1 MKPTLPK
8 WPVVSPGEK
17 TYWRSTDHAQNSPL
31 YRESLERELPSEVPP
46 EVQNPLTRRSF
57 MGLLGASMALAGL
70 AGCRRP
76 EEKILPYTRA
86 PEDLAIG
93 LPTYYATAM
102 PLGSAVYGL
111 LVESHEGR
119 PTKIEGNP
127 NHPMSLGAS
136 NTFAQASILELYD
149 PDRSS
154 GPLLAG
160 KAQKEVPAAA
170 PSEGQGEHG
179 GGHGGGAAP
188 KPVLF
193 GLDAITEYFKTRRGK
208 WAADKGRGVHILSG
222 ALTSPTLLRLR
233 DQLLKDWTEAKWS
246 TWEPICEDSIRL
258 GSRQAFGEDLSTL
271 NEVHKADVIVSIG
284 SDFVAH
290 SPDGVRNARHFAA
303 RRKVDRPTDEMNR
316 LYVVES
322 AWTVTGTNADH
333 RLRLKPSLVAHFA
346 LALAGE
352 LAKRGLALPAEV
364 VSQLP
369 KSVPAG
375 IDPKFV
381 AAAAGDLLK
390 AQGKAL
396 LVVGKALPSGV
407 HALVHA
413 IHAALGAIGETVN
426 YAKTGDA
433 GRPLDRDSIKA
444 LSASL
449 DAGQVETLIVLG
461 GNPVFDA
468 PVDLGLAEKFKKTQ
482 VVHLGLYRNETA
494 LVSALHIPRAH
505 FLEAWGDL
513 RAADGT
519 ASIVQPLIAPLYK
532 GWSDIELV
540 NYLLTGNMVRGYEL
554 VRDTWRGVAAAKLQP
569 PPPPPPVEPT
579 PVVAPVGKGAVKP
592 GKPGLAA
599 KPGPAAVVGKVV
611 GAVAPAIGLTVG
623 KPGVPAAAP
632 LVAPAPGTALAPGA
646 APVDAATPPPAVPQE
661 SLAVF
666 FDRAFRKALHDG
678 VIEGTTFD
686 KVRPQLKAAEIG
698 QAVAQVAAIQPKA
711 WEVEFLVS
719 NSVYDG
725 RFANLSW
732 LQELPDPVSKLVW
745 DNALIVSVDTAKE
758 MGLEKNDL
766 VQLSVRG
773 QTVEAAVWVQ
783 PGQAAGTVSLALG
796 YGHNPDA
803 VGKVGRGAGFNAY
816 KIRHSEGLWSDEVQL
831 QKLGKKYEDPR
842 DYWFGDTTHL
852 TGLVTTQDHFAME
865 GRPLVQEASISKFRK
880 HPNFAAHAVHH
891 PPLLALWDPYK
902 RSGQQWGLVIDL
914 SACIGCGT
922 CTVACQAENNVPVV
936 GKAQVRKG
944 REMHWIR
951 IDRYFTA
958 EPIAFDNGSH
968 QKIELGDENT
978 HMIHQPVPCMQCEDA
993 PCENV
998 CPVAATT
1005 HTQDGLNDMVYNRCV
1020 GTRYCANNCPWKV
1033 RRFNYLDYRGDVPEV
1048 AKLAMNP
1055 DVTVRSRG
1063 VIEKCTYCVQR
1074 IRGAQRSAKLK
1085 DTQGRSDYVLD
1096 GTLVTACQQACPADA
1111 ITFGDITD
1119 QKSKISS
1126 VRQSPRHYTMLE
1138 ELNAK
1143 PRTTYLARIRNPNPA
1158 LEAEAPEEA
1167 HGGGHAPAGHAPAAA
1182 GHAPAGEHK
1191 THETGASH
1199 P

>member
-8 WPVVSPGEK
+8 WPGSAPGEK
-17 TYWRSTDHAQNSPL
+17 TYWRSTDHAENSPL
-31 YRESLERELPSEVPP
+31 FRESLNRELPSEVPP
-46 EVQNPLTRRSF
+46 EVLNPLSRRSF
-57 MGLLGASMALAGL
+57 MGILGASMALAGL
-70 AGCRRP
+70 SGCRRP
-76 EEKILPYTRA
+76 EEKILPYTRT

-127 NHPMSLGAS
+127 NHPMSLGGT
-136 NTFAQASILELYD
+136 NTHTQGAILELYD
-149 PDRSS
+149 PDRSA

-160 KAQKEVPAAA
+160 KAEKAPAAA
-170 PSEGQGEHG
+170 AEAGEHG
-179 GGHGGGAAP
+179 GGHGGEAP

-193 GLDAITEYFKTRRGK
+193 GLDAVTDYFKTRRGK
-208 WAADKGRGVHILSG
+208 WAADKGRGVHVLSG

-233 DQLLKDWTEAKWS
+233 DQLSKEWTDAKWW
-246 TWEPICEDSIRL
+246 TWEPVCEDSIRQ
-258 GSRQAFGEDLSTL
+258 GSRTAFGEDLVTL
-271 NEVHKADVIVSIG
+271 NEVHKASVILSIG

-290 SPDGVRNARHFAA
+290 TPDGVRNARHFAA
-303 RRKVDRPTDEMNR
+303 KRKVDRPVDDMNR
-316 LYVVES
+316 LYVAES

-333 RLRLKPSLVAHFA
+333 RLRLKPSLLAHFA
-346 LALAGE
+346 LALALE
-352 LAKRGLALPAEV
+352 LQKRNLALAPEV
-364 VSQLP
+364 VAQLP
-369 KSVPAG
+369 KAAPAG
-375 IDPKFV
+375 IDAKFV
-381 AAAAGDLLK
+381 SAVCEDLLK

-396 LVVGKALPSGV
+396 IVVGKSLPAGV

-413 IHAALGAIGETVN
+413 IHAALGAVGETVN
-426 YAKTGDA
+426 YVKSGDA
-433 GRPLDRDSIKA
+433 GRALDRDAIKG
-444 LSASL
+444 LSAAL

-461 GNPVFDA
+461 GNPVYDA
-468 PVDLGLAEKFKKTQ
+468 PADLGLAEKLKKVQ
-482 VVHLGLYRNETA
+482 VVHLGLYRDETA

-505 FLEAWGDL
+505 FLESWGDL

-554 VRDTWRGVAAAKLQP
+554 VRDTWRGVAAAKFAP
-569 PPPPPPVEPT
+569 PPPPPAPVEAAPVAPAGKGPAGKPVKPVPGAK
-579 PVVAPVGKGAVKP
+579 PVVGVKP
-592 GKPGLAA
+592 AGA
-599 KPGPAAVVGKVV
+599 AAVVAG
-611 GAVAPAIGLTVG
+611 
-623 KPGVPAAAP
+623 AAAP
-632 LVAPAPGTALAPGA
+632 AAPGA
-646 APVDAATPPPAVPQE
+646 APAAPGAAPADAAAPPPAVPQE
-661 SLAVF
+661 TLAVF
-666 FDRAFRKALHDG
+666 FDRAFRKSLHDG
-678 VIEGTTFD
+678 VIEGTAFD
-686 KVRPQLKAAEIG
+686 KVRPQLKAADIG
-698 QAVAQVAAIQPKA
+698 QAVAQVSAIAPKA
-711 WEVEFLVS
+711 WEIEFLIS
-719 NSVYDG
+719 NSTFDG
-725 RFANLSW
+725 RFANVSW
-732 LQELPDPVSKLVW
+732 LQELPDPITKIVW
-745 DNALIVSVDTAKE
+745 DNALLISVEGAKELGVERNDIVSLT
-758 MGLEKNDL
+758 
-766 VQLSVRG
+766 VRG
-773 QTVEAAVWVQ
+773 QTVEAAVFVV
-783 PGQAAGTVSLALG
+783 PGQSAGTVALALG
-796 YGHNPDA
+796 YGHNADA

-816 KIRHSEGLWSDEVQL
+816 KIRHSDGLWSDEVQV
-831 QKLGKKYEDPR
+831 QKTGKKYEDPR

-865 GRPLVQEASISKFRK
+865 GRPLVQEATLGKFRK
-880 HPNFAAHAVHH
+880 HPNFAQHAVHH

-914 SACIGCGT
+914 SACVGCGT
-922 CTVACQAENNVPVV
+922 CTIACQAENNVPVV
-936 GKAQVRKG
+936 GKPQVRKG

-951 IDRYFTA
+951 IDRYFTF
-958 EPIAFDNGSH
+958 EPVAFDNVNRK
-968 QKIELGDENT
+968 KIELGDDNAQ
-978 HMIHQPVPCMQCEDA
+978 MIHQPVPCMQCEDA

-1085 DTQGRSDYVLD
+1085 DTQGRSEYVAD
-1096 GTLVTACQQACPADA
+1096 GTIVTACQQACPADA

-1119 QKSKISS
+1119 QKSKIAV
-1126 VRQSPRHYTMLE
+1126 VRQSPRHYAMLE

-1158 LEAEAPEEA
+1158 LEPEAHEEA
-1167 HGGGHAPAGHAPAAA
+1167 HGGGHESAAGHAAAPA

-1191 THETGASH
+1191 THETGATH

>member
-8 WPVVSPGEK
+8 LPILSMGEK

-31 YRESLERELPSEVPP
+31 FRESLERELPSEVPP
-46 EVQNPLTRRSF
+46 EVQNPLSRRSF
-57 MGLLGASMALAGL
+57 MGILGASMALAGL

-76 EEKILPYTRA
+76 EEKILPYTKA

-127 NHPMSLGAS
+127 NHPMSLGGS
-136 NTFAQASILELYD
+136 STYAQGAILELYD
-149 PDRSS
+149 PDRST
-154 GPLLAG
+154 GPLVSG
-160 KAQKEVPAAA
+160 KAEKEAPAAA
-170 PSEGQGEHG
+170 ATEGH
-179 GGHGGGAAP
+179 GGHGAAAP

-193 GLDAITEYFKTRRGK
+193 GLDAVTDYFKARRGK
-208 WAADKGRGVHILSG
+208 WVADKGRGLYVLSG
-222 ALTSPTLLRLR
+222 ALNSPTMLRLR
-233 DQLLKDWTEAKWS
+233 DQLGKDFSEAKWA
-246 TWEPICEDSIRL
+246 TWEPVCEDSVRQ
-258 GSRQAFGEDLSTL
+258 GSRLAFGEDLVAL

-284 SDFVAH
+284 SDFVGTA
-290 SPDGVRNARHFAA
+290 PDGLRNARHFGS
-303 RRKVDRPTDEMNR
+303 RRKADRVSDEMNR
-316 LYVVES
+316 LYAVES

-346 LALAGE
+346 LALAAE
-352 LAKRGLALPAEV
+352 LSKRGLALPPEV
-364 VSQLP
+364 VAQLP

-375 IDPKFV
+375 IDAKFV
-381 AAAAGDLLK
+381 EAAAGDLLK
-390 AQGKAL
+390 AQSKAL
-396 LVVGKALPSGV
+396 VVVGKSLPAGV

-413 IHAALGAIGETVN
+413 IHAALGAVGETVS
-426 YAKTGDA
+426 YVKAGDA
-433 GRPLDRDSIKA
+433 GRPLDRDSLKA
-444 LSASL
+444 LSAAI
-449 DAGQVETLIVLG
+449 DAGQVDTLVVLG
-461 GNPVFDA
+461 GNPMYDA
-468 PVDLGLAEKFKKTQ
+468 PADLGLADKLKKIQ
-482 VVHLGLYRNETA
+482 VVHLGLYRDETA
-494 LVSALHIPRAH
+494 LVSSLHIPRAH

-513 RAADGT
+513 RAADGA

-540 NYLLTGNMVRGYEL
+540 NYILTGNMVRGYEL
-554 VRDTWRGVAAAKLQP
+554 VRDTWRGVAAAKFQP
-569 PPPPPPVEPT
+569 PAPPAPVEPT
-579 PVVAPVGKGAVKP
+579 PVAPPVGKGAKA
-592 GKPGLAA
+592 GKPGA
-599 KPGPAAVVGKVV
+599 KPAPTGVVGKVAA
-611 GAVAPAIGLTVG
+611 AVAPAIGIAVG
-623 KPGVPAAAP
+623 KPGAPAPATAAP
-632 LVAPAPGTALAPGA
+632 AAPGTAA
-646 APVDAATPPPAVPQE
+646 APADAATPPPSVPQE
-661 SLAVF
+661 TLAVF
-666 FDRAFRKALHDG
+666 FDRAFRKSLHDG
-678 VIEGTTFD
+678 VIEGTVFD
-686 KVRPQLKAAEIG
+686 KVRPQLKAADIAG
-698 QAVAQVAAIQPKA
+698 GVTQVAAIQPKA

-719 NSVYDG
+719 NSVFDG
-725 RFANLSW
+725 RYANVSW
-732 LQELPDPVSKLVW
+732 LQELPDPITKIVW
-745 DNALIVSVDTAKE
+745 DNALIVSVDAAKE
-758 MGLEKNDL
+758 LGVEKNDMVSL
-766 VQLSVRG
+766 TVRG

-783 PGQAAGTVSLALG
+783 PGQAAGTVSIELG
-796 YGHNPDA
+796 YGHSHDA
-803 VGKVGRGAGFNAY
+803 FGKVSKGAGFNAY
-816 KIRHSEGLWSDEVQL
+816 KIRHAEGLWSDEVQV

-842 DYWFGDTTHL
+842 DHWFGDTTHL

-865 GRPLVQEASISKFRK
+865 GRPLIQEATIGKFRK
-880 HPNFAAHAVHH
+880 HPNFAQHAVHH

-914 SACIGCGT
+914 SACTGCGT

-951 IDRYFTA
+951 IDRYFTM
-958 EPIAFDNGSH
+958 EPVAFDNGAH
-968 QKIELGDENT
+968 PKIELGDENT
-978 HMIHQPVPCMQCEDA
+978 HMVHQPVPCMQCEDA

-1005 HTQDGLNDMVYNRCV
+1005 HSQDGLNDMVYNRCV

-1085 DTQGRSDYVLD
+1085 DTAGRSEFVND
-1096 GTLVTACQQACPADA
+1096 GTLVTACQQACPSDA

-1119 QKSKISS
+1119 QKSKISA
-1126 VRQSPRHYTMLE
+1126 VRQSPRHYTMLD

-1158 LEAEAPEEA
+1158 LEAEAHEEA

>member
-46 EVQNPLTRRSF
+46 EVMNPLTRRSF

-76 EEKILPYTRA
+76 EEKILPYTRS

-127 NHPMSLGAS
+127 NHPMSMGGTS
-136 NTFAQASILELYD
+136 TFAQASILELYD

-154 GPLLAG
+154 GPLVAG
-160 KAQKEVPAAA
+160 KAEKAVPAA
-170 PSEGQGEHG
+170 GQGHGEHG
-179 GGHGGGAAP
+179 GGHGGGEHGGSAP

-193 GLDAITEYFKTRRGK
+193 GLDAITDFFKTRRAK
-208 WAADKGRGVHILSG
+208 WAADKGHGIHILSG
-222 ALTSPTLLRLR
+222 SLTSPTLLRLR
-233 DQLLKDWTEAKWS
+233 DQLGKEWTDAKWW
-246 TWEPICEDSIRL
+246 TWEAICEDAVRQ
-258 GSRQAFGEDLSTL
+258 GSRQAFGEDLVTL
-271 NEVHKADVIVSIG
+271 NEVHRANVIVSIG

-290 SPDGVRNARHFAA
+290 THDGVRNARHFAA
-303 RRKVDRPTDEMNR
+303 RRKVDRVTDDMNR

-346 LALAGE
+346 LALGAE
-352 LAKRGLALPAEV
+352 LSKRGLALPPEV

-369 KSVPAG
+369 KSIPAG
-375 IDPKFV
+375 IDSKFV
-381 AAAAGDLLK
+381 GAAADDILK

-396 LVVGKALPSGV
+396 LVVGKAVPASV

-413 IHAALGAIGETVN
+413 IHAALGAVGETVN
-426 YAKTGDA
+426 YVKAGDA
-433 GRPLDRDSIKA
+433 GRLLDREAIKGFA
-444 LSASL
+444 AAL
-449 DAGQVETLIVLG
+449 DAGQVDTVIVLG

-468 PVDLGLAEKFKKTQ
+468 PADLGLGDKLKKVQ
-482 VVHLGLYRNETA
+482 VVHLGLYRDETA
-494 LVSALHIPRAH
+494 LISALHIPRAH

-532 GWSDIELV
+532 GWSDIELI
-540 NYLLTGNMVRGYEL
+540 NFLLTGNMVRGYEL

-569 PPPPPPVEPT
+569 PPPPPPVEP
-579 PVVAPVGKGAVKP
+579 VAPAVPAGKGAAAAKP
-592 GKPGLAA
+592 VKPGLAG
-599 KPGPAAVVGKVV
+599 KSVV
-611 GAVAPAIGLTVG
+611 AG
-623 KPGVPAAAP
+623 KPGAPVATIAVGAAAP
-632 LVAPAPGTALAPGA
+632 AAGMVAAPAGA
-646 APVDAATPPPAVPQE
+646 VGATTPPPAPAVPQE

-678 VIEGTTFD
+678 IIEGTTFD
-686 KVRPQLKAAEIG
+686 KVRPTLKGADVG
-698 QAVAQVAAIQPKA
+698 QAVAQLAAIQPKA
-711 WEVEFLVS
+711 WEIEFLVS

-725 RFANLSW
+725 RYANLSW
-732 LQELPDPVSKLVW
+732 LQELPDPLTKLVW
-745 DNALIVSVDTAKE
+745 DNALLVSVDTAKE
-758 MGLEKNDL
+758 LGLERNDM
-766 VQLSVRG
+766 VQLTVRG
-773 QTVEAAVWVQ
+773 QSVEAAVYIQ
-783 PGQAAGTVSLALG
+783 PGQAAGAVSLALG
-796 YGHNPDA
+796 YGHHPDA

-816 KIRHSEGLWSDEVQL
+816 KIRHSEGLWSDEVQI

-865 GRPLVQEASISKFRK
+865 GRPLLQEATISKFRK
-880 HPNFAAHAVHH
+880 HPNFAQHAVHH

-914 SACIGCGT
+914 SACVGCGT
-922 CTVACQAENNVPVV
+922 CTIACQAENNVPVV
-936 GKAQVRKG
+936 GKPQVRKG

-951 IDRYFTA
+951 IDRYFTM
-958 EPIAFDNGSH
+958 EPIAFDNGSR
-968 QKIELGDENT
+968 QKIELGDETT
-978 HMIHQPVPCMQCEDA
+978 HMVHQPVPCMQCEDA

-1005 HTQDGLNDMVYNRCV
+1005 HSVDGLNDMVYNRCV

-1074 IRGAQRSAKLK
+1074 IRGAQRSAKLR
-1085 DTQGRSDYVLD
+1085 DTQERSEYVVD
-1096 GTLVTACQQACPADA
+1096 GGIVMACQQACPADA

-1119 QKSKISS
+1119 QKSKIS
-1126 VRQSPRHYTMLE
+1126 VIRQSPRHYAMLE

-1158 LEAEAPEEA
+1158 LEAEAHEEA

>member
-1 MKPTLPK
+1 VK
-8 WPVVSPGEK
+8 
-17 TYWRSTDHAQNSPL
+17 NSPL

-57 MGLLGASMALAGL
+57 MGILGASMALAGL

-76 EEKILPYTRA
+76 EEKILPYTRS

-127 NHPMSLGAS
+127 SHPMSMGGTNS
-136 NTFAQASILELYD
+136 FAQASILEMYD

-154 GPLLAG
+154 GPLVAG
-160 KAQKEVPAAA
+160 KAEKEEAAA
-170 PSEGQGEHG
+170 EAHGEHG
-179 GGHGGGAAP
+179 GGHGGAAP

-193 GLDAITEYFKTRRGK
+193 GLDAITDFFKTRRGK
-208 WAADKGRGVHILSG
+208 WAADKGRGLHILSG

-233 DQLLKDWTEAKWS
+233 DQLGKEWTDAKWW
-246 TWEPICEDSIRL
+246 TWEAICEDSIRQ
-258 GSRQAFGEDLSTL
+258 GSRQAFGEDLVTL

-290 SPDGVRNARHFAA
+290 THDGVRNARHFAA
-303 RRKVDRPTDEMNR
+303 RRKVDRVSDEMNR

-352 LAKRGLALPAEV
+352 LAKRGLSLPSEV
-364 VSQLP
+364 MAQLP
-369 KSVPAG
+369 KSTPAG
-375 IDPKFV
+375 IDGKFV

-390 AQGKAL
+390 AQGRGL
-396 LVVGKALPSGV
+396 LVVGKALPAGV

-413 IHAALGAIGETVN
+413 IHAALGAVGETVN
-426 YAKTGDA
+426 YVKAGDA
-433 GRPLDRDSIKA
+433 GRPLDRDAIKG
-444 LSASL
+444 LSAAL

-468 PVDLGLAEKFKKTQ
+468 PADLGLAEKFKKVQ
-482 VVHLGLYRNETA
+482 VIHLGLYRNETA
-494 LVSALHIPRAH
+494 LASALHIPRAH

-554 VRDTWRGVAAAKLQP
+554 VRDTWRGVAAAKMAP
-569 PPPPPPVEPT
+569 PSPPPPPVEVQP
-579 PVVAPVGKGAVKP
+579 VAPAGKGAAAAKLGKPVLPVKP
-592 GKPGLAA
+592 GVAAPAAA
-599 KPGPAAVVGKVV
+599 KPGVATPVATIAVGAAAGAPAAG
-611 GAVAPAIGLTVG
+611 T
-623 KPGVPAAAP
+623 PAAAS
-632 LVAPAPGTALAPGA
+632 A
-646 APVDAATPPPAVPQE
+646 APVDAAAPPAVPQE

-666 FDRAFRKALHDG
+666 FDHAFRKALHDG
-678 VIEGTTFD
+678 IIEGTTFD
-686 KVRPQLKAAEIG
+686 KVRPQLKAADIG
-698 QAVAQVAAIQPKA
+698 QVVAQVAAIQPKA
-711 WEVEFLVS
+711 WEIEFLVS

-725 RFANLSW
+725 RYANVSW
-732 LQELPDPVSKLVW
+732 LQELPDPLTKLVW
-745 DNALIVSVDTAKE
+745 DNALLVSVDTAKE
-758 MGLEKNDL
+758 MGLERNDM
-766 VQLSVRG
+766 VQVTVRG
-773 QTVEAAVWVQ
+773 QSVEAAVYIQ
-783 PGQAAGTVSLALG
+783 PGQASGTVSLALG

-816 KIRHSEGLWSDEVQL
+816 KVRHSDGLWSDEVQV

-865 GRPLVQEASISKFRK
+865 GRPLIQEATIGKFRK
-880 HPNFAAHAVHH
+880 HPNFAQHAVHH

-914 SACIGCGT
+914 SACVGCGT
-922 CTVACQAENNVPVV
+922 CTIACQAENNVPVV

-951 IDRYFTA
+951 IDRYFTM
-958 EPIAFDNGSH
+958 EPVAFDNGSH
-968 QKIELGDENT
+968 KKIELGDETT
-978 HMIHQPVPCMQCEDA
+978 HMVHQPVPCMQCEDA

-1005 HTQDGLNDMVYNRCV
+1005 HSIDGLNDMVYNRCV

-1085 DTQGRSDYVLD
+1085 DTQGRSEYVVD
-1096 GTLVTACQQACPADA
+1096 GGIVTACQQACPADA

-1119 QKSKISS
+1119 QKSKISV
-1126 VRQSPRHYTMLE
+1126 VRQSPRHYAMLE

-1143 PRTTYLARIRNPNPA
+1143 PRTTYMARIRNPNPA

-1182 GHAPAGEHK
+1182 GHAPAGETK
-1191 THETGASH
+1191 PHETGASH